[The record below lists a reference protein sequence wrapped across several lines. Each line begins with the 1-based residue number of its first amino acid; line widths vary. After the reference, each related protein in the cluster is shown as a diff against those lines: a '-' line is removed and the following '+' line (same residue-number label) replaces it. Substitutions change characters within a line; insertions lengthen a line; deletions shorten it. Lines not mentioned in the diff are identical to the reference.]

1 VLFFGIENRSKQKLD
16 KTTCVEAMNEES
28 FESEQVI
35 HYYKE
40 DLTSDMNTEEPE
52 DSTQSQE
59 ISRLRE
65 ISRKKLEVVSN

>member
-1 VLFFGIENRSKQKLD
+1 
-16 KTTCVEAMNEES
+16 MNEES

-40 DLTSDMNTEEPE
+40 DLTSDINTEETE

-65 ISRKKLEVVSN
+65 ISRKKLEEISSKQLERSTSESRV